1 MMTLVV
7 PAHIAA
13 EMVDNTKTGLG
24 ASPAAL
30 RVWVDAITTGDG
42 TQARIA
48 ELEEA
53 LLAEQIAHAKHKELL
68 RKVAFCSDVFADF
81 RKDIWSD
88 LRDFYRENC

>member
-1 MMTLVV
+1 MNHVI

-13 EMVDNTKTGLG
+13 EIVDHVTAGLG
-24 ASPAAL
+24 ATAATV
-30 RVWVDAITTGDG
+30 RIWSDAITKGDG
-42 TQARIA
+42 AEARIA
-48 ELEEA
+48 ELQEA
-53 LLAEQIAHAKHKELL
+53 LLAEQLAHAKHKELL